1 MKRKINKKAKYKTIL
16 RVAQVSVLR
25 GIHNVHQLAELT
37 GISYPRTKKL
47 WEASENVNSK
57 PGKNIINADVKI
69 ELEDID
75 LLCEGL
81 NCKVKDII
89 VRVPISS

>member
-1 MKRKINKKAKYKTIL
+1 MKKSKLIKRRQRYKTIL
-16 RVAQVSVLR
+16 RVAQMAVLR
-25 GIHNVHQLAELT
+25 GIHNVHQLAEIT

-47 WEASENVNSK
+47 WDASANLRSGEKEDS
-57 PGKNIINADVKI
+57 PEVKL

-81 NCKVKDII
+81 NCKVKDLI
-89 VRVPISS
+89 VRVPVSG

>member
-1 MKRKINKKAKYKTIL
+1 MKRKISKRAKFKTIL
-16 RVAQVSVLR
+16 RVAQVAVLR

-37 GISYPRTKKL
+37 GISYPRAKKF
-47 WEASENVNSK
+47 WEASENVGLPTKTLEK
-57 PGKNIINADVKI
+57 PEVKI

-81 NCKVKDII
+81 NCKVKDLI
-89 VRVPISS
+89 VRVPVS